1 MKGLKTRM
9 HNYGF
14 WMSMASALVLCAQAL
29 APLFG
34 FHLIDGFDLKVSTAV
49 TAVLGVL
56 TVLGVVSNPKE
67 GKLYADAPVEEEQK

>member
-1 MKGLKTRM
+1 MMKARL

-14 WMSMASALVLCAQAL
+14 WMSLASALVLCAQAL

-34 FHLIDGFDLKVSTAV
+34 FHLPAGIDVKVSTAV
-49 TAVLGVL
+49 TALLGVL

-67 GKLYADAPVEEEQK
+67 GKFYADEKKSA